1 MKMKLTCLARLMIC
15 CAAQARQPNIIY
27 IITDDW
33 GIGKVPC
40 YKVDPASQNIIKAP
54 NPDRLRVQGMLFTN
68 ADAGG
73 HPITGDMDG
82 ISIMPTLSSNPEKQA
97 QREYL
102 YFEFYEKARQQS
114 VRMGNWKAIRN
125 NLFEGDLSMELY
137 DLASD
142 IEELTDVAGENPE
155 TVRRIEQIMRQ
166 EHEPSENEK
175 FRLEPLNPIRG
186 GPDGE

>member
-1 MKMKLTCLARLMIC
+1 MIC

-82 ISIMPTLSSNPEKQA
+82 TLSSIPTA
-97 QREYL
+97 FYVTLLREYL

-114 VRMGNWKAIRN
+114 VRMGNWKLPIEKEGREARLSYMILARISAKRRMLQGNIRKW
-125 NLFEGDLSMELY
+125 Y
-137 DLASD
+137 IA
-142 IEELTDVAGENPE
+142 
-155 TVRRIEQIMRQ
+155 
-166 EHEPSENEK
+166 
-175 FRLEPLNPIRG
+175 
-186 GPDGE
+186 

>member
-114 VRMGNWKAIRN
+114 VRMGNWKLPIEKEGREARLSYMILARISAKRRMLQGNIRKW
-125 NLFEGDLSMELY
+125 Y
-137 DLASD
+137 IA
-142 IEELTDVAGENPE
+142 
-155 TVRRIEQIMRQ
+155 
-166 EHEPSENEK
+166 
-175 FRLEPLNPIRG
+175 
-186 GPDGE
+186 